1 MTEEQRD
8 LAQEKR
14 EKRKRVKR
22 MKTFIVTFLSVWIM
36 LSILLTTVLCIKV
49 YSLQKQIDKLS
60 ESIENAA
67 ASATTVS
74 DTDQGS
80 VRVEPVTEAI
90 AKENLAEEGDVHK
103 VYLTFDDGPSDNTD
117 AILEILNEYNVKATF
132 FVVGKEDQESRDRMK
147 RIVDEGHT
155 IGMHSYAHKYS
166 EIYSSLE
173 NFSTDVE
180 KMQNLIEDATGVRC
194 MIYRFPGSSSNMIS
208 NTDMTDYIRYL
219 NEQGIAYYD
228 WNVSSGDSTS
238 QVYTADELVENV
250 MNDVVK
256 YKTSVVLL
264 HDSEGKE
271 TTVEALSSLI
281 ERLQEIDA
289 EILPITDDTVRIQYM
304 TVSAN
309 N

>member
-49 YSLQKQIDKLS
+49 YSLQKQIDKLA
-60 ESIENAA
+60 ESIENASA
-67 ASATTVS
+67 AATAVS

-281 ERLQEIDA
+281 ERLQEINA

>member
-49 YSLQKQIDKLS
+49 YSLQKQIDKLA
-60 ESIENAA
+60 ESVENAA
-67 ASATTVS
+67 ATATAVS

-281 ERLQEIDA
+281 ERLQEINA